1 MLCRYECLL
10 GSGVTVFGPP
20 VTGERFRIK
29 ADLPAAMSDQEVA
42 QHIIK

>member
-1 MLCRYECLL
+1 MLYRYESLL
-10 GSGVTVFGPP
+10 GSGVTMFGPP